1 MPPEKLFGIF
11 GSSNRVVKIPGPER
25 TGRRRV
31 RALAIVSVIALSF
44 WAAGSVGLRFAG
56 GAFTHEPSEMAEGL
70 GSEARRLLEAAFE
83 DVSPKALVDHH
94 VHVVGLGTNETG
106 TWLHPK
112 MLSWTDPV
120 ARVKALFYLSGAG
133 VTDPERAD
141 EQYVARLLNLARSS
155 RGGRLLLLAFDYRYD
170 EDGKPDLEHSEFY
183 TPNAYVY
190 DLARAAPDVFA
201 PAISVHPHRRDAVA
215 ALHRWADRG
224 IRFVKW
230 LPNAM
235 GIDASSARHDDYYRV
250 MAERRMVL
258 LAHVGEEQAVEAE
271 EDQRLGNPLL
281 FRRPL
286 DAGVT
291 VVMAHCASLGTN
303 EDLDH
308 PGVEVSNF
316 ELFLRL
322 MDEPRYRGRLYGEIS
337 AMTQV
342 NRLPGPLIELL
353 ERSNLHPRL
362 VNGSDYPLPA
372 INIVIQTHA
381 LVRHGLLTAAER
393 EALNEIYDYNPLVF
407 DYVVKRT
414 IRSPESGIRFPASV
428 FTGADLGPLLFS
440 VSDPGSA
447 ASLESDHR

>member
-1 MPPEKLFGIF
+1 M
-11 GSSNRVVKIPGPER
+11 
-25 TGRRRV
+25 
-31 RALAIVSVIALSF
+31 
-44 WAAGSVGLRFAG
+44 GLRFAG

-83 DVSPKALVDHH
+83 DVPPKALLDHH
-94 VHVVGLGTNETG
+94 VHVMGLGTGGTG
-106 TWLHPK
+106 TWVHPK
-112 MLSWTDPV
+112 MLSWTDPLS
-120 ARVKALFYLSGAG
+120 RVKALAYLSGSN
-133 VTDPERAD
+133 VTEPERAD
-141 EQYVARLLNLARSS
+141 EQYVARLLNLAHGL
-155 RGGRLLLLAFDYRYD
+155 RGGRLLLLAFDYRHD

-190 DLARAAPDVFA
+190 DLARKAPAVFA
-201 PAISVHPHRRDAVA
+201 PAISVHPHRRDATA

-250 MAERRMVL
+250 MVERRMVL
-258 LAHVGEEQAVEAE
+258 LTHVGEEQAVEAE

-291 VVMAHCASLGTN
+291 VVMAHCASLGRN

-308 PGVEVSNF
+308 PGEDASNF

-322 MDEPRYRGRLYGEIS
+322 MDEPRYEGRLYGEIS

-342 NRLPGPLIELL
+342 NRLPDPLIELL
-353 ERSNLHPRL
+353 ERSDLHHRL

-372 INIVIQTHA
+372 INIVIQTRA

-393 EALNEIYDYNPLVF
+393 EALNEIYEYNPLVF

-414 IRSPESGIRFPASV
+414 IRSPEGGVRFPASV
-428 FTGADLGPLLFS
+428 FTGADLGPALLS
-440 VSDPGSA
+440 VSVPGNAS
-447 ASLESDHR
+447 SLESDRR